1 MDKER
6 FCTDFHPA
14 DCGILEAVGRVLG
27 AGVAGN
33 GGELGARGIRAEV
46 YKLNVRG
53 GFRPLCVVFWL
64 GGHCLE
70 SLDQLADK
78 VE

>member
-27 AGVAGN
+27 AGVPGDE
-33 GGELGARGIRAEV
+33 GRGLGERGVRGEI

-53 GFRPLCVVFWL
+53 GLFFAVAS
-64 GGHCLE
+64 
-70 SLDQLADK
+70 SL
-78 VE
+78 